1 MIKFILR
8 LYMYGKQ
15 TERIYIISIFMQFLI
30 QLRLTII
37 DSINKTNTKCIN
49 VF

>member
-1 MIKFILR
+1 MIKIILR

-15 TERIYIISIFMQFLI
+15 TERMYIISIFMQFLI

-37 DSINKTNTKCIN
+37 DMHKTNTKCIN